1 MSDSTNPLVVN
12 IGLSVA
18 IVSVTDDDAAARFT
32 RLDSLTPVD
41 APALPGL
48 YEYPTTLSRCWVRAN
63 MIVSVDGGAPVDG
76 RAGGLAGSGD
86 RVLFK
91 VLREIADVVLVGA
104 GTVRTENYSGA
115 QLSVAARQ
123 ARQARGQA
131 EVPPIAV
138 VTASGALD
146 PTSRLFTNT
155 ETPPLVF
162 TATASFV
169 ATGDRL
175 LSTVLFTD
183 IVGSSEKLAQ
193 IGDRAWRQTLDRH
206 DRKVDEVMRVHRGR
220 LVKSTGDGVLCIFY
234 GPARAISAAQ
244 SLIQSLGALD
254 LKIRAGLH
262 TGEIEPRQS
271 DVTGLAVHVAARLL
285 TVAQPGEVLVTRTVA
300 DLVAGADIRFAER
313 GRHVLKGIPG
323 ERQLLAAAKD

>member
-1 MSDSTNPLVVN
+1 
-12 IGLSVA
+12 
-18 IVSVTDDDAAARFT
+18 VTDDDAAARIT

-63 MIVSVDGGAPVDG
+63 MIVSVDGGATFDG
-76 RAGGLAGSGD
+76 RAGGLAGPGD

-104 GTVRTENYSGA
+104 GTVRAENYSGA

-123 ARQARGQA
+123 ARQARGQS

-162 TATASFV
+162 TTTASSV
-169 ATGDRL
+169 ATRDRL
-175 LSTVLFTD
+175 HGRAEVLDASASDPTVVDPAAVLAELGHRGLYRVLCEGGPTLLGD
-183 IVGSSEKLAQ
+183 IVERDLLDELA
-193 IGDRAWRQTLDRH
+193 
-206 DRKVDEVMRVHRGR
+206 
-220 LVKSTGDGVLCIFY
+220 
-234 GPARAISAAQ
+234 
-244 SLIQSLGALD
+244 
-254 LKIRAGLH
+254 
-262 TGEIEPRQS
+262 
-271 DVTGLAVHVAARLL
+271 L
-285 TVAQPGEVLVTRTVA
+285 TVAPM
-300 DLVAGADIRFAER
+300 LVAGGGPRVVSSHAPVSTGLRTAHILADDDGYLYLRYTR
-313 GRHVLKGIPG
+313 SR
-323 ERQLLAAAKD
+323 